1 MVAVCLK
8 YSRVRSK
15 IPFKITSAFFI
26 IEWLVAVKE
35 KNVNICQH
43 ACSMNRCKFVRF
55 KSRFWS
61 YTTEE
66 NLENSRLQPTIISH
80 HRLLLFF
87 SVLMKSR
94 RADTEE
100 QNSSLFLDVHLN
112 VNHIV
117 LYFTITYISDARS
130 LFEDGILVFV
140 SLGVGSGAQFIRNKS
155 DPFADLV
162 SVGFSYVLVSLGK
175 DRKA

>member
-15 IPFKITSAFFI
+15 IPFKITYNAFFI

-35 KNVNICQH
+35 KNVNMCQH
-43 ACSMNRCKFVRF
+43 AMNRCKFVRI

-80 HRLLLFF
+80 HRLLFF
-87 SVLMKSR
+87 LSISVKSR
-94 RADTEE
+94 RADMEE
-100 QNSSLFLDVHLN
+100 QNSSLFLDVCFN

-117 LYFTITYISDARS
+117 LYFTITYTSDARS
-130 LFEDGILVFV
+130 LFEDGILVFD
-140 SLGVGSGAQFIRNKS
+140 SLGVIASC
-155 DPFADLV
+155 
-162 SVGFSYVLVSLGK
+162 
-175 DRKA
+175 